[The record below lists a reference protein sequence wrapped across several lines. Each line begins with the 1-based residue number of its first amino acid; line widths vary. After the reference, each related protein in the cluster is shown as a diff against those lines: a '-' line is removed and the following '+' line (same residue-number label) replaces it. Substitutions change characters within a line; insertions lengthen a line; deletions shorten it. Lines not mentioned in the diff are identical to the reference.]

1 MGCLVMKAQIL
12 LKLDETIEAMNILK
26 EIEEMGETTTIDNDG
41 LVYLYEIKMLLNEKL
56 KTILEGITLVIL
68 G

>member
-1 MGCLVMKAQIL
+1 MKAQIL